1 MKLLRESR
9 LLAFFLT
16 IVGRQDSPGAAN
28 GSHWDPNDAIAGEK
42 LRLHVDPAQGLGGR
56 DDGDVLEAFEAQ

>member
-1 MKLLRESR
+1 MIDKPERSEVTR
-9 LLAFFLT
+9 A
-16 IVGRQDSPGAAN
+16 QDSPGAAN
-28 GSHWDPNDAIAGEK
+28 GSHCGPNDAIAGEK